1 MANMSIQVQN
11 RSANARFTVRSLTTH
26 REEVIRGL
34 LAHNA
39 YLPIGMRIDEATLRA
54 FLDWVSAT
62 MTHKTEIMV
71 AAEMNYVHE
80 QADDPAVRARRD
92 QAVEPVL
99 KALSRLRVRVG
110 SVLGDE
116 GLNTYGLRKQIPRLP
131 GDLADYATVVVTLLR
146 GRSRTVSDGLGGVLD
161 TLILAAALEAEL
173 APLRQA
179 LDDLEIEQRE
189 LEGTMIRRDDVVG
202 EWHEVYQGGATT
214 VTGLYRMAGQLAL
227 SQRVKPTTRRSAGE
241 EPPPVEGAP
250 VAQPDPEE
258 PGEDAPGT
266 VAPART

>member
-39 YLPIGMRIDEATLRA
+39 YLPIGVRIDEGTLRA
-54 FLDWVSAT
+54 FLDWLSAT
-62 MTHKTEIMV
+62 MSYKTEAMV
-71 AAEMNYVHE
+71 AAEMNYVNE

-92 QAVEPVL
+92 KAMEPVL
-99 KALSRLRVRVG
+99 TALSRLRVRVG

-116 GLNTYGLRKQIPRLP
+116 GLNTYGLRKQVPRLP
-131 GDLADYATVVVTLLR
+131 NELADYATVVVTLLR

-161 TLILAAALEAEL
+161 TLILAAALEDAL

-179 LDDLEIEQRE
+179 LDDLATEQRE
-189 LEGTMIRRDDVVG
+189 LEGAMIRRDGLVG
-202 EWHEVYQGGATT
+202 EWHEVYQGGATA
-214 VTGLYRMAGQLAL
+214 VTGIYRMAGQLAL
-227 SQRVKPTTRRSAGE
+227 SQRVKPTTRRGAGE
-241 EPPPVEGAP
+241 EPPPADGVP
-250 VAQPDPEE
+250 VVLPDPDE
-258 PGEDAPGT
+258 PGEDEPGT
-266 VAPART
+266 IAPART

>member
-11 RSANARFTVRSLTTH
+11 RNANARFTVRSLTTH

-39 YLPIGMRIDEATLRA
+39 YLPVGFRIDEATLRA
-54 FLDWVSAT
+54 FLDWLGAT
-62 MTHKTEIMV
+62 MTHKTEAMV
-71 AAEMNYVHE
+71 AAEMNYVNE
-80 QADDPAVRARRD
+80 QADDPAVRTRRD
-92 QAVEPVL
+92 KAMEPVL
-99 KALSRLRVRVG
+99 TALSRLRVRVG

-116 GLNTYGLRKQIPRLP
+116 GMNTYGLRKQVPRLA

-146 GRSRTVSDGLGGVLD
+146 GRSRTVDDGLGGVLD
-161 TLILAAALEAEL
+161 TLILANALEEAL
-173 APLRQA
+173 KPLREA
-179 LDDLEIEQRE
+179 LDDIETEQRE
-189 LEGTMIRRDDVVG
+189 LEGAMFRRDELVG

-227 SQRVKPTTRRSAGE
+227 SQRVKPTSRRSAGE
-241 EPPPVEGAP
+241 EPPPADGTP
-250 VAQPDPEE
+250 VVVPDPDE
-258 PGEDAPGT
+258 PVEDEPIA